1 MKAYELLNSFENIDD
16 KYIMEAKNME
26 KYREKKSGRSRV
38 KYMLIAAIIAVSLMI
53 ITAVAAMNYAG
64 MMDVTQDTPYAVPS
78 GAAEFI
84 ETQSA
89 QADME
94 GWSCTMLESLFD
106 ATSFTISVGVSGGD
120 KYVVAPG
127 YCSAGD
133 DVSEIGLPAGQSLGD
148 YAAQQGKTL
157 LYVDAGIQDRD
168 ELGIPTTTLFYKSQS
183 DGEMTIVETGQKSSS
198 VSVTQGT
205 CIVTARID
213 GQKDETRLEL
223 PFTVKE
229 AASDVLVYKA
239 EGDNEV
245 AGIRTNSFKVFQ
257 SPAGNSIVF
266 DQEFKFDQELREE
279 FPEELKR
286 MDLDGID
293 YSEGG
298 WVENENGHLEA
309 RWSQVKG
316 SFGDTMT
323 LRFISWDNEV
333 MGTVTLTKQK

>member
-1 MKAYELLNSFENIDD
+1 MKAYELLSSFENIHD
-16 KYIMEAKNME
+16 KYIMEAKDME

-38 KYMLIAAIIAVSLMI
+38 KYMLIAAIVAVSLMI
-53 ITAVAAMNYAG
+53 VTAFAAINYLG
-64 MMDVTQDTPYAVPS
+64 MREVTTGTPYEIPS
-78 GAAEFI
+78 EAEPFI
-84 ETQSA
+84 ETQGA
-89 QADME
+89 QVASED
-94 GWSCTMLESLFD
+94 WSCTMLESLFD
-106 ATSFTISVGVSGGD
+106 STTFTISVGVSGGD
-120 KYVVAPG
+120 KYVVAPS

-133 DVSEIGLPAGQSLGD
+133 DVSEIGLPRGQTLGD

-157 LYVDAGIQDRD
+157 LYVGAGIQDRD
-168 ELGIPTTTLFYKSQS
+168 KLGIPTTALFYKSQS
-183 DGEMTIVETGQKSSS
+183 DSEMTIVETGQKSSS
-198 VSVTQGT
+198 VSVTQST

-213 GQKDETRLEL
+213 GQTDVTRVEL

-229 AASDVLVYKA
+229 AAGDVLVYKA

-245 AGIRTNSFKVFQ
+245 AGIRTNSLQVFQ

-266 DQEFKFDQELREE
+266 DQELPEV
-279 FPEELKR
+279 FPDDLKW
-286 MDLDGID
+286 MDIDGIT
-293 YSEGG
+293 YAEGG
-298 WVENENGHLEA
+298 WVENENGQFEA